1 MNGKAVKSFQK
12 SPDRDGKG
20 SSPGSTAGE
29 KSADGGD
36 AGSMNGNAAASVPP
50 QDETMKQ
57 LLEEAHRMLKSMSVK
72 EEEKTSGKG
81 PDRVDVLQKQ
91 LDDLKRASLR
101 VFRLTRMEKKS
112 TGWSLLDSGATH
124 PLRPPHKHEDPEKM
138 VEVEVTLAGG
148 QDVKMKLSMGGSI
161 VGDVNS
167 EVIVPLGL
175 LTGMLQCGLS
185 WTPGGVRLFHPAK
198 GAIEVTIKE
207 GCPMIATKKALE
219 LIEIEERTL
228 GKAQIAKF
236 QAQEMSWKKEWI
248 HRIAEEHPAFQG
260 LPQRIKDA
268 LKEDPSESLIPLANR
283 RKRKFWRSNGV
294 VIHAFAGEK
303 DG

>member
-20 SSPGSTAGE
+20 SSTGSTAGE

-101 VFRLTRMEKKS
+101 VFQADQNGKEEHRME
-112 TGWSLLDSGATH
+112 
-124 PLRPPHKHEDPEKM
+124 P
-138 VEVEVTLAGG
+138 
-148 QDVKMKLSMGGSI
+148 
-161 VGDVNS
+161 VGFRS
-167 EVIVPLGL
+167 HSSPQ
-175 LTGMLQCGLS
+175 TAS
-185 WTPGGVRLFHPAK
+185 
-198 GAIEVTIKE
+198 
-207 GCPMIATKKALE
+207 
-219 LIEIEERTL
+219 
-228 GKAQIAKF
+228 
-236 QAQEMSWKKEWI
+236 QA
-248 HRIAEEHPAFQG
+248 
-260 LPQRIKDA
+260 
-268 LKEDPSESLIPLANR
+268 
-283 RKRKFWRSNGV
+283 
-294 VIHAFAGEK
+294 
-303 DG
+303 